1 VTDRI
6 TGCILLVFALWFG
19 YTAWNLPTAMFS
31 DSVGARTFPLG
42 VAALLAPLAVI
53 LIVRPG
59 PVSGRLPARRV
70 GPALAVSLAALV
82 AYAYMIRPFGF
93 IAATII
99 AFQVLALMF
108 GAPFWKGLLSSV
120 ITTLVLYVLF
130 GTLLDLYLPPGD
142 LLRAWF
148 P

>member
-6 TGCILLVFALWFG
+6 TGFLLLAFALWFG
-19 YTAWNLPTAMFS
+19 YTAWNFPTALFS
-31 DSVGARTFPLG
+31 DAVGARTFPLG
-42 VAALLAPLAVI
+42 VAALLTPLAVI

-59 PVSGRLPARRV
+59 PVSGTMPARRV

-82 AYAYMIRPFGF
+82 AYAYMLRPFGF
-93 IAATII
+93 LVSTVI
-99 AFQVLALMF
+99 AFQVLAVMF

-130 GTLLDLYLPPGD
+130 SMLLDLHLPAGD
-142 LLRAWF
+142 LLRTWL